1 MCVMKCIFW
10 RRQIVLS
17 RAWEVHKTKR
27 KKNAHCAK
35 KKIQFVRCQYRK
47 KSIYVIFKAC
57 IALGS
62 RLEKYFTYSRVLY
75 TPHRRWRSEKRKK
88 NVISILLARQKPCT
102 QNLVDD
108 FYSLGMLLP
117 YYKLGCPHMDF
128 FLVVDW
134 KPLYIFVL
142 SLSRIRFV
150 VDSFQSFFFYDFKI
164 K

>member
-27 KKNAHCAK
+27 KKTLIA
-35 KKIQFVRCQYRK
+35 RRK
-47 KSIYVIFKAC
+47 KSSLSVVNTEKIYVIFKAC

-62 RLEKYFTYSRVLY
+62 RLEKYFTYSRVYIHLIGDG
-75 TPHRRWRSEKRKK
+75 EAKRKKK

-108 FYSLGMLLP
+108 DFYLRGMLLP
-117 YYKLGCPHMDF
+117 YYSWVAHIWIFSGC
-128 FLVVDW
+128 
-134 KPLYIFVL
+134 
-142 SLSRIRFV
+142 
-150 VDSFQSFFFYDFKI
+150 
-164 K
+164 